1 MVWMYVGAWLEN
13 ASLRDAI
20 CFLRQS
26 AFTRDGY
33 SGRGIEEKMCGIG
46 EFYTDARLRI
56 TRPIKDAIDAYAYGT
71 TKDPKVFG
79 NSVWPLIVF
88 RATSP
93 AILEEIVNYFNET
106 IIQPGLNYD
115 VDDYHLHL
123 AFIYF
128 TQKNYSGCLVELEK
142 ITSGILHQQISK
154 WATFSG
160 YLTRAERLFPSK
172 NLTSKTGSLSLN
184 HTDANVILLYK
195 WGYTY
200 QFLDDLPLS
209 DTAYHECLN
218 IIQFTA
224 KNFEKEL
231 SQLCVRKSVPTGMI
245 SQMIQNLQPNYSGM
259 GSVENDM
266 NNSVGGARNIDSASG
281 FMANLTTLKNIVVG
295 YGGNDNKKYGG
306 VLFLCRH
313 IRNKCSHEST
323 LTTKFFNNK
332 NEFVE
337 LMSILHEGLLLV
349 SQVM

>member
-1 MVWMYVGAWLEN
+1 MVVVYKGAWLEN

-33 SGRGIEEKMCGIG
+33 SGRGIEEKMDNLSK
-46 EFYTDARLRI
+46 FYTNVKNSI
-56 TRPIKDAIDAYAYGT
+56 TFPIKKDIDDYACGL

-79 NSVWPLIVF
+79 NSVWPLIFF

-93 AILEEIVNYFNET
+93 AILEEIKDYFDEK
-106 IIQPGLNYD
+106 IIQSRLDYD
-115 VDDYHLHL
+115 TDDYHLHL

-142 ITSGILHQQISK
+142 ITTGILHQQISK

-160 YLTRAERLFPSK
+160 YLTRAETLFPSK

-231 SQLCVRKSVPTGMI
+231 SQLCVRKGVPTGMI

-281 FMANLTTLKNIVVG
+281 FMANLTTLKNTVVG
-295 YGGNDNKKYGG
+295 YGSDDNKKYGG
-306 VLFLCRH
+306 ILFLCRH

-323 LTTKFFNNK
+323 LTTKFFNNRD
-332 NEFVE
+332 EFTE